1 MSSKLF
7 KNSVSYYNHY
17 EVWKIEICL
26 DNINSAEE
34 FTVYLTYCL
43 SNISRQTFN
52 SEDYNFILL
61 DVIYSNG
68 NKNVETVF
76 SYPYGNDDSK
86 FNEVFNQFKFERDHL
101 NNLTITVK
109 YEEEGLTNKENWP
122 FL

>member
-1 MSSKLF
+1 MSSTSF

-17 EVWKIEICL
+17 KIWKIKISL

-34 FTVYLTYCL
+34 FSVYLTYFL
-43 SNISRQTFN
+43 SSVSRQTFN
-52 SEDYNFILL
+52 PEEYNFILL

-76 SYPYGNDDSK
+76 SYPIGNDDSK
-86 FNEVFNQFKFERDHL
+86 FSEVFNQFKFENH
-101 NNLTITVK
+101 NNLTITVR
-109 YEEEGLTNKENWP
+109 YEEEGLRDKENWP